1 MARTLTEIYNVAKE
15 CRSDYLQLTEFE
27 NSSKM
32 SILDA
37 FTWTTAACIWAF
49 ENVMDVFKVDLARDL
64 QNRVNGTPGYYA
76 NALLKF
82 QYGDEL
88 QMNEEGT
95 QFSYASVNENKR
107 IITKVAY
114 SENKEDGF
122 FDKELQLKV
131 ATGEP
136 GHYERLTDEQLIAA
150 RAYMNQIAFAGT
162 HFNMVSRK
170 GDVLIPRVT
179 VYYDGAVTPDE
190 VYANIEQSLNDFIA
204 NLAFDGVV
212 YTQKIIDA
220 IQQSEHVTDV
230 YINSAGTD
238 KQGIFIA
245 QYDDDNNLIVQNNG
259 SVEMKIDR
267 FFVPNSGYV
276 KESSEEPGS
285 PEESLPC
292 WRKAIVLAI
301 EEQ

>member
-64 QNRVNGTPGYYA
+64 QNRINGTPGYYA

-114 SENKEDGF
+114 SENKEEGF

-179 VYYDGAVTPDE
+179 VYYDGGVTPDE
-190 VYANIEQSLNDFIA
+190 VYANIEKSLNDFIA
-204 NLAFDGVV
+204 NLPFDGVIYV
-212 YTQKIIDA
+212 QKIIDA

-230 YINSAGTD
+230 YIDSAGTD

-245 QYDDDNNLIVQNNG
+245 QYDDDNNLIEQSNG

-267 FFVPNSGYV
+267 LFVPNSGYI
-276 KESSEEPGS
+276 KESTEEPGS
-285 PEESLPC
+285 PEEALPC
-292 WRKAIVLAI
+292 WRKAIVLVI